1 MLMESTKVETE
12 YRWLEAAKLYEQS
25 LQPDSAT
32 GTAAAECWQKIGF
45 CYELASR
52 QATSID
58 DFRSLRRLSSD
69 AYKKASDLFSKE
81 SNQDSEG
88 KRDQCQAQAEYAISW
103 IAADS
108 QEKTRALDK
117 CWAEAKKAMQIFQ
130 ASGNILSYGQTA
142 NLLTSCLFERLYAEH
157 IAKEKTRIV
166 QEATRIAND
175 AISALS
181 KCDSPEELIVA
192 FTQASILNWYY
203 AVFSQSE
210 EERKAAADTSVNCA
224 VKAIA
229 LSEKIQSS
237 FYKALSLWGG
247 VWSNLYFRDDIDISL
262 KYAKEMLSQASIAK
276 DNYFKGAASYM
287 IADVTDQ
294 KVLYEANPNQRKQL
308 YDEIIRNA
316 VEAIH
321 FLNFVFQDS
330 LMAEAYMLPATTYC
344 ALASDFSV
352 NRTEKLAYSRKA
364 IEVGK
369 KGLEHATRSCSPE
382 AMLATLHGLSKA
394 CYYQSKLES
403 DRGRKAKLLIEAL
416 GYRKEHIKIA
426 EESFPHNLWVRGVG
440 MVYAAQIETDQS
452 RQEKDEKKKLVFLK
466 DAIADMEQG
475 VSLTKDWLASHA
487 VPSFVTSVAGYE
499 DNLGGTFDEG
509 YSLTREPTNLT
520 RANEVYTDA
529 AEHFKKVDLPSRVA
543 ESYWKIAKNL
553 DYTSD
558 FDQAAKNFENAFAS
572 YKAAAQRIVQFSDF
586 YLDYASYMKAWSEI
600 SFAKRAHNAEEYATA
615 TQYYEKSSQLLRQS
629 KSWLYLSQNFYAW
642 SLLEQAEDLS
652 RNEKGE
658 ESIKAFEK
666 AIKFLKESKRIL
678 NIKLG
683 SVDKNDEKEQIQ
695 RLVQASDLREEY
707 SLGRIAIEEARNLD
721 KQGEHIASSGKYEN
735 AAAIFH
741 KILLMDSDQT
751 IKEAKQLSYLCQ
763 AWQRMTLAEAR
774 ASPIMY
780 EEAAELFELAKDNAL
795 KESEGL
801 VAMGHSSFCKALEAG
816 TEFEI
821 THSMAMYQKTSR
833 HMETASSYYLQ
844 AGFAAPADYA
854 KATQRLLDAY
864 VFMDSAK
871 REREP
876 KKQEKYYSMAEKV
889 LLEAAEAFE
898 KAKYFEKTDY
908 SKKLLRKVR
917 EEKELALSLSDIFRA
932 PVITASTESF
942 STISPVQESA
952 AGLERF
958 EHADIQ
964 AKLIQRE
971 TEVKIGQKADIEIQF
986 LNVGKEPISLIR
998 IENIVPQ
1005 GFQIVEKPDYC
1016 QIDDSH
1022 LTMKGKRL
1030 DPLKPDEIKITL
1042 KPFKQGTIE
1051 IKPQIVCLD
1060 STGHHVTYSPEP
1072 GIFNVTFSSLPNRVS
1087 TGCIDLDNLLFG
1099 GLPENYSVVLT
1110 SASSDER
1117 QLLIRRFLEAGAKT
1131 GQTTYYI
1138 TAEIGDVADLAEKF
1152 QANFHLFVCNP
1163 RADVMIKD
1171 LPNLF
1176 KLKGVGCL
1184 TDIDIAL
1191 IKSFRRLDASQTG
1204 PRRLCI
1210 TILSDVLLEHH
1221 AVITRKWLGGLLPDL
1236 KARGFTT
1243 LAVVNPEMHPLDEV
1257 QAILGLFEG
1266 EIRISE
1272 KETSEGLEKTLRIRK
1287 LYNQK
1292 YLENELVLTKEKLEC

>member
-1 MLMESTKVETE
+1 MDTKREETE
-12 YRWLEAAKLYEQS
+12 YNWLEKAKTYEQNS
-25 LQPDSAT
+25 QSRTAT
-32 GTAAAECWQKIGF
+32 GTADAEHWKKIGYW
-45 CYELASR
+45 YELASR
-52 QATSID
+52 QAANID
-58 DFRSLRRLSSD
+58 EFRSLRQLSVE
-69 AYKKASDLFSKE
+69 AYEKAGSIFSQE
-81 SNQDSEG
+81 PSLENEG
-88 KRDQCQAQAEYAISW
+88 KSAYCISQAEYVASW
-103 IAADS
+103 LASDS
-108 QEKTRALDK
+108 SEKAKRLDK
-117 CWAEAKKAMQIFQ
+117 CRILAKKALHTFK
-130 ASGNILSYGQTA
+130 SSEDSLRYGKTA
-142 NLLTSCLFERLYAEH
+142 NLLIRCSFERLY
-157 IAKEKTRIV
+157 ISFNGKEKNEIA
-166 QEATRIAND
+166 QEVMDYAKD
-175 AISALS
+175 AISILS
-181 KCDSPEELIVA
+181 KSDSKDELVM
-192 FTQASILNWYY
+192 
-203 AVFSQSE
+203 VFSLAAIQAWYLSTIGETE
-210 EERKAAADTSVNCA
+210 EERKNAASDSV
-224 VKAIA
+224 
-229 LSEKIQSS
+229 S
-237 FYKALSLWGG
+237 FARKALKHSKG
-247 VWSNLYFRDDIDISL
+247 VNNPYSIAMSRWAGVLSNLYFTENVEVSL
-262 KYAKEMLSQASIAK
+262 KYAMEMLEQASITR
-276 DNYFKGAASYM
+276 DNFLKGTASYL
-287 IADVTDQ
+287 IADATGY
-294 KVLYEANPNQRKQL
+294 KVFGEPNPNIKKQL
-308 YDEIIRNA
+308 YEEMINYSKDSVRC
-316 VEAIH
+316 
-321 FLNFVFQDS
+321 LNLVFQDS
-330 LMAEAYMLPATTYC
+330 SIAEACLLPAETYST
-344 ALASDFSV
+344 LASDFSV
-352 NRTEKLAYSRKA
+352 NLSEKLIYSKKA
-364 IEVGK
+364 IDIGN
-369 KGLEHATRSCSPE
+369 KGLDYANRSGSPE
-382 AMLATLHGLSKA
+382 AIMGSLHGLSKA
-394 CYYQSKLES
+394 YYYHSKLEPRHDS
-403 DRGRKAKLLIEAL
+403 KPELLMKALRH
-416 GYRKEHIKIA
+416 RKEFIRISK
-426 EESFPHNLWVRGVG
+426 EVFPSNYWELGIG
-440 MVYAAQIETDQS
+440 LIYAAQIERDLS
-452 RQEKDEKKKLVFLK
+452 RLEKDEKRKINLLK
-466 DAIADMEQG
+466 EAIADMEQG
-475 VSLTKDWLASHA
+475 VQCTKNWTVFRST
-487 VPSFVTSVAGYE
+487 PSFIAIIAGYE
-499 DNLGGTFDEG
+499 DTLGGTLEYG
-509 YSLTREPTNLT
+509 YLLTAESADLT
-520 RANEVYTDA
+520 RANESYADA
-529 AEHFKKVDLPSRVA
+529 AEDFKKVDLPSRLA

-553 DYTSD
+553 DRLSD
-558 FDQAAKNFENAFAS
+558 FDQAARNFENAFAS
-572 YKAAAQRIVQFSDF
+572 YKVAAKRISQFGDF

-600 SFAKRAHNAEEYATA
+600 AFAKRTHNEEKYETA
-615 TQYYEKSSQLLRQS
+615 MQHYEKASQLLRKS

-652 RNEKGE
+652 RKEKGE

-695 RLVQASDLREEY
+695 KLAQASDLREEY

-721 KQGEHIASSGKYEN
+721 KQGDHLASSDKYEK
-735 AAAIFH
+735 AATIFQ
-741 KILLMDSDQT
+741 KISLMDSDQT
-751 IKEAKQLSYLCQ
+751 GKEAKQLSYLCQ

-795 KESEGL
+795 KESAGL

-821 THSMAMYQKTSR
+821 THSMTMYQKTSR
-833 HMETASSYYLQ
+833 HMEAASSYYLQ

-908 SKKLLRKVR
+908 SRKLLRKVR
-917 EEKELALSLSDIFRA
+917 EEKELVLSLSDIFHA

-964 AKLIQRE
+964 AKLIQHE
-971 TEVKIGQKADIEIQF
+971 TEVKIGQKAEIEIQF
-986 LNVGKEPISLIR
+986 LNVGKEPVSLIR
-998 IENIVPQ
+998 IENIVPP

-1016 QIDDSH
+1016 QIDGSQ

-1051 IKPQIVCLD
+1051 IKPQIICLD

-1072 GIFNVTFSSLPNRVS
+1072 GIFNVTFSALPNRVS
-1087 TGCIDLDNLLFG
+1087 TGCLDLDNLLFG

-1117 QLLIRRFLEAGAKT
+1117 QLLIRRFLEAGVKT

-1138 TAEIGDVADLAEKF
+1138 TAEIGDVTDLAEKF
-1152 QANFHLFVCNP
+1152 QTNFYLFVCNP
-1163 RADVMIKD
+1163 RADIMTKD

-1176 KLKGVGCL
+1176 KLKGVGSL
-1184 TDIDIAL
+1184 TEIDISL
-1191 IKSFRRLDASQTG
+1191 IKSFRSLNASQTG
-1204 PRRLCI
+1204 PRRICI

-1221 AVITRKWLGGLLPDL
+1221 AVTTRKWLGGLLPEL

-1272 KETSEGLEKTLRIRK
+1272 KETSEGLKKTLRIRK

-1292 YLENELVLTKEKLEC
+1292 YLENELLLTKEKLEC